1 MTKSWTFLK
10 RRLLA
15 SSSISRR
22 VFCFSGSH
30 IHASSFPVKNLMILP
45 PLVHSNQCILHVN
58 WFYCVNSLHS
68 FAYSV
73 PQNFSINFAKIHL
86 SVYLYLSVS
95 LTLVFTRRKSLS
107 FLLSFSF
114 CLNRHPNV
122 SSDALLLW
130 VCKIAST
137 EKTCKNNVIE
147 REREREIIP
156 HNTKLSSSS
165 FPPKRW
171 RIILNFIN
179 NQKLDNQEK
188 PCTKKTDESLISFL
202 PENRKFT
209 WKARSQL
216 HGTQTY

>member
-1 MTKSWTFLK
+1 VKIFMI
-10 RRLLA
+10 LLPLSIPTNA
-15 SSSISRR
+15 SSMSTDFTVSIP
-22 VFCFSGSH
+22 C
-30 IHASSFPVKNLMILP
+30 
-45 PLVHSNQCILHVN
+45 
-58 WFYCVNSLHS
+58 
-68 FAYSV
+68 
-73 PQNFSINFAKIHL
+73 IHL
-86 SVYLYLSVS
+86 HTLFPKTFPSTSQKSIFLCILYLSVS
-95 LTLVFTRRKSLS
+95 LTLVCSRRNSLS

-137 EKTCKNNVIE
+137 EKTWKNNVIG
-147 REREREIIP
+147 RERESVREIIP

-165 FPPKRW
+165 SPPKRW

-188 PCTKKTDESLISFL
+188 PCTKKTDESLISCP
-202 PENRKFT
+202 PENRRFA

-216 HGTQTY
+216 HGTQSY